1 MKEDC
6 DMSGYFPPVPE
17 FLADA
22 LIIAAILIALFGIAR
37 AVRSIIRNVRES

>member
-1 MKEDC
+1 MT
-6 DMSGYFPPVPE
+6 MPPVPE

-22 LIIAAILIALFGIAR
+22 LIIAAILIAFFGIAR